1 MKNKFLRMLI
11 NIKTFFTDIKVKE
24 EFNKLALDD
33 KKNIII
39 DQLTFGMSPLDT
51 LKLIDMVNNEVKIK
65 MEIKRKESTEILDA
79 ISSYY
84 PEEPNE

>member
-24 EFNKLALDD
+24 EFNKLALED